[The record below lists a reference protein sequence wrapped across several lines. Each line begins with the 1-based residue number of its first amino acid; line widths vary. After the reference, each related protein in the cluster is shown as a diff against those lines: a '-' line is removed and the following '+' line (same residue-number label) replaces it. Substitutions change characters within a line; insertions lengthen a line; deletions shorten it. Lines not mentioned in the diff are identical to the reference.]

1 MKLGKHLRSLYR
13 SPLKTGLTL
22 LLLAAAAFLFL
33 YNLSEYS
40 VSDREYREAR
50 DRYEGVLTVED
61 VMPPERKNT
70 LYDYFLLADP
80 TNPAETYGKA
90 EYADSHHESLRR
102 TTQEEMAALPHISRV
117 ERRYMTA
124 GVSPDYI
131 RLETDWSYFPYYA
144 RCVLAGTVTQIQP
157 AFGGSILARAYP
169 EVGEEGF
176 QAVSVMDWEV
186 LAGDEA
192 WLRGDEE
199 QRIEMWLLPDEL
211 KGSLVELGWA
221 DFNTRFCFL
230 TLDPDYFWSDFERLE
245 VGRRYVFVLRNNRA
259 DGHSDSQKEAEESE
273 AGIRN
278 WALHR
283 FYMGDDTRKG
293 WWPYVTDITDLP
305 ETYLET
311 EEFAP
316 LRELIQVTNDDVHTF
331 DVVYTGD
338 MAAIRRVAQGRIVC
352 EEGRF
357 LTPADEG
364 QPVCVVNTDVLEA
377 YGLKVGDT
385 LTLDL
390 GNYLCEQYAPL
401 GAIASTQG
409 RHATEFT
416 RQEFTIVGSW
426 RDLNEGKHAQRDLYW
441 CYSNNAIFVPA
452 SFLPDCVNK
461 DTYEAKPGEV
471 SFIVGAAEEIV
482 PFMEEVLP
490 NLEAEDRLY
499 EFSDGGWSII
509 AEDLIQARSLALVKL
524 LIFAA
529 AALFAL
535 VLTVWLFIGRK
546 KREYGILRA
555 LGMPKGEAGNR
566 LFIPFLL
573 LGILSAV
580 LGLIIARIVTLRQL
594 TAAAEETAIHEPAG
608 IGLFLLGAVSF
619 LILLAAIAL
628 VGLGLI
634 RRKSVLELVQEKNK

>member
-1 MKLGKHLRSLYR
+1 MKLRTHLRSLYR

-33 YNLSEYS
+33 YNLSEYA

-61 VMPPERKNT
+61 SAPPERKNA
-70 LYDYFLLADP
+70 LFDYFLLTDP
-80 TNPAETYGKA
+80 TNPAETYGYT
-90 EYADSHHESLRR
+90 EYADVHHESLHPE
-102 TTQEEMAALPHISRV
+102 TLEEMEGLPHVSRV

-124 GVSPDYI
+124 GVSPDYV
-131 RLETDWSYFPYYA
+131 RLETDLSFFPYYA
-144 RCVLAGTVTQIQP
+144 RCVLAGTVTKIQP
-157 AFGGSILARAYP
+157 AFGGSIITMVFP
-169 EVGEEGF
+169 EMGEEGF

-199 QRIEMWLLPDEL
+199 QRIEMWILPDEL
-211 KGSLVELGWA
+211 QGSLYELFWS
-221 DFNTRFCFL
+221 DFNTRYAFI
-230 TLDPDYFWSDFERLE
+230 TLDPDYFWSDFAQVE
-245 VGRRYVFVLRNNRA
+245 VGRRYVFVLRNNAA
-259 DGHSDSQKEAEESE
+259 DGHSDSREEAEDET
-273 AGIRN
+273 RN
-278 WALHR
+278 WYLHR

-293 WWPYVTDITDLP
+293 WWPYVTDITDL
-305 ETYLET
+305 EENWLET
-311 EEFAP
+311 DEFAP
-316 LRELIQVTNDDVHTF
+316 LRELIRVTNDDVHTF

-352 EEGRF
+352 DEGRF
-357 LTPADEG
+357 LTPEDEG

-401 GAIASTQG
+401 GAVASTQG

-416 RQEFTIVGSW
+416 RREFTIVGSW

-471 SFIVGAAEEIV
+471 SFIVGAAEEIGA
-482 PFMEEVLP
+482 FTEKVLP
-490 NLEAEDRLY
+490 ELEAEGRLY
-499 EFSDGGWSII
+499 EFSDGGWSLV
-509 AEDLIQARSLALVKL
+509 AEDLVQAKNLALVKL
-524 LIFAA
+524 LIFSA

-555 LGMPKGEAGNR
+555 LGMPKGEASDR
-566 LFIPFLL
+566 LFVPFLL

-580 LGLIIARIVTLRQL
+580 LGLIIARVVSLRQL
-594 TAAAEETAIHEPAG
+594 AAAAEEAAVHEPAG
-608 IGLFLLGAVSF
+608 VGLFLLGAAGF
-619 LILLAAIAL
+619 LIVLAAIAL
-628 VGLGLI
+628 AGLALI
-634 RRKSVLELVQEKNK
+634 RRKSVLELVQEKK